1 MPSLMASSA
10 ILHFSPSS
18 SLLLSRKICRPSVF
32 TAAQFPRS
40 LTIKASTSL
49 DYSNVS
55 VIDKSAAPSKTNN
68 WKWKFEDN
76 SINIYYEEYEKES
89 SDPPK
94 DILMIPTISDVST
107 VEEWR
112 LVARDIV
119 QRVGKVNWRATIID
133 WPGLGYS
140 DRPKIDYNADVLEKF
155 LVDFMSAPDCPI
167 SQTRSYFRPSSSSSS
182 SLDSSSSSS
191 SGSEEDFGTPWTVVL
206 IKWVR
211 NLATPLV
218 LFCFHFWVG
227 NAHFCRTPWTVWIKV
242 FEVRQHF
249 LFSFDVLMLEND
261 LVVFGGGHAAT
272 ITIRAAKKGLV
283 KPAAIA
289 AVAPTWAGPLPIV
302 FGRDSDME
310 TRYGLLRGTLRAPA
324 VGWMMYNMLVS
335 NEKAIQSQY
344 KSHVYADPNN
354 VTPSIVESRYA
365 LTKRKGARYVP
376 AAFLTG
382 LLDPVNSREEFLEL
396 FAALEGQIPVLVV
409 STKGSPKRSKA
420 EMEALRGAKGV
431 SKFVELP
438 GALLPQEEYPPLLQR
453 SFTGSCKRILNAK
466 RKNSFNGS

>member
-18 SLLLSRKICRPSVF
+18 SLLSRKTCRPSVF
-32 TAAQFPRS
+32 TAAHFPRS

-55 VIDKSAAPSKTNN
+55 VDDKLAAPSKTNN
-68 WKWKFEDN
+68 WKWKFDDN

-89 SDPPK
+89 SEPPK

-133 WPGLGYS
+133 WPGLGFS

-167 SQTRSYFRPSSSSSS
+167 SQT
-182 SLDSSSSSS
+182 
-191 SGSEEDFGTPWTVVL
+191 
-206 IKWVR
+206 K
-211 NLATPLV
+211 
-218 LFCFHFWVG
+218 
-227 NAHFCRTPWTVWIKV
+227 
-242 FEVRQHF
+242 
-249 LFSFDVLMLEND
+249 ND

-438 GALLPQEEYPPLLQR
+438 GALLPQEEYPAVVAEELYGFLQEN
-453 SFTGSCKRILNAK
+453 FECEA
-466 RKNSFNGS
+466 

>member
-167 SQTRSYFRPSSSSSS
+167 SQT
-182 SLDSSSSSS
+182 
-191 SGSEEDFGTPWTVVL
+191 
-206 IKWVR
+206 K
-211 NLATPLV
+211 
-218 LFCFHFWVG
+218 
-227 NAHFCRTPWTVWIKV
+227 
-242 FEVRQHF
+242 
-249 LFSFDVLMLEND
+249 ND

-438 GALLPQEEYPPLLQR
+438 GALLPQEEYPAVVAEELYRFLQEN
-453 SFTGSCKRILNAK
+453 FECEA
-466 RKNSFNGS
+466 